1 MKLALVLAAII
12 IINLFF
18 GYWRSNTKKLSL
30 RWIMAVHI
38 PVPVAIGL
46 RLVFLGWS
54 WPLLPAFVG
63 AYTLGQFTGG
73 RLRRLPA
80 KRKNT
85 QLGSFLPKDLILVL
99 GTEREN

>member
-12 IINLFF
+12 LINLFF

-30 RWIMAVHI
+30 QWIMAVHI

-46 RLVFLGWS
+46 RFAFFGWS
-54 WPLLPAFVG
+54 WLLLPAFVG

-73 RLRRLPA
+73 RLRRLLA
-80 KRKNT
+80 KREKI
-85 QLGSFLPKDLILVL
+85 QLGSFLPKDLISVLVS
-99 GTEREN
+99 EREN